1 MDRADQDRG
10 NIVLGNLPGALFR
23 ALFVILLIATPS
35 LLLPGMSRDTTQ
47 IVTLVALF
55 AAGFTIIEYGS
66 SYPSLTE
73 FRFAPPFNRLRFITL
88 FVTVFHLA
96 LVIRGAALDN
106 TLTRVLRMI
115 GTLSAHV
122 MDHPASPV
130 RLMIDAMSP
139 ATGPVD
145 ADTLVA
151 AAGISFVGA
160 LVLLVV
166 FMLTLKLNRWPQQN
180 GSFNVWINL
189 PLFDPTSAR
198 DVVGRLNRDAAIN
211 VGLGLVL
218 PVVIPLIARLS
229 GDAMAAGGGL
239 GAQQLLWILTLWA
252 FLPVSL
258 LMRGIAMRR
267 VAQMI
272 VQKRRERMRE
282 SQSNFLPA

>member
-1 MDRADQDRG
+1 M
-10 NIVLGNLPGALFR
+10 LGNLPGALLR

-35 LLLPGMSRDTTQ
+35 LLLPGMSQDTTQ
-47 IVTLVALF
+47 IVTLVALC

-88 FVTVFHLA
+88 FVTVFNLA
-96 LVIRGAALDN
+96 LVMRGAALDN
-106 TLTRVLRMI
+106 TLSRVLRMI

-130 RLMIDAMSP
+130 SLMGDAMQP
-139 ATGPVD
+139 ATGTVD
-145 ADTLVA
+145 PDTMVA
-151 AAGISFVGA
+151 AVGLSFLGA
-160 LVLLVV
+160 LVMLVLFAV
-166 FMLTLKLNRWPQQN
+166 TLRLHRWPRQN

-198 DVVGRLNRDAAIN
+198 DVVGRLNRDAAVN
-211 VGLGLVL
+211 LVLGLSL
-218 PVVIPLIARLS
+218 PVLIPLIARLS

-239 GAQQLLWILTLWA
+239 GAQQLVWLLTLWA

-267 VAQMI
+267 VAMMI
-272 VQKRRERMRE
+272 LNKRRERMRE